1 MFTDIYNLK
10 IMKKQ
15 PTFFTLLFLLAFT
28 SLSAQDFQEKNHSDE
43 FIKNCIIE
51 IFQEKADKLVFN
63 SNSMRYTLMRNF
75 IKHNVIVEYHPEF
88 QGKGFEST
96 NSLPLQNKYN
106 SAIQRDQSYQIGVF
120 NPLRYA
126 ISMSPNKKMMYRIA
140 DSDYIMIISP
150 KK

>member
-1 MFTDIYNLK
+1 
-10 IMKKQ
+10 MKKILIFSML
-15 PTFFTLLFLLAFT
+15 TFMLASTVLF
-28 SLSAQDFQEKNHSDE
+28 AQDFQKKEHSDE
-43 FIKNCIIE
+43 FIKNCIVE

-63 SNSMRYTLMRNF
+63 SNSMRYALMSDF
-75 IKHNVIVEYHPEF
+75 IKHNVVVEYHPEF

-106 SAIQRDQSYQIGVF
+106 SAIQRDQSYQIGLF

-126 ISMSPNKKMMYRIA
+126 VSMSPNKKMMYRIA

-150 KK
+150 KN